1 MRLIQICL
9 IFGTFLMCAGYGCR
23 SKPEARTPQE
33 FIEMYSKAW
42 RNADPETILEL
53 RVPRAATDL
62 DMNSARK
69 KAFEDSC
76 NAADRDAIEQSIKR
90 RDFEYTA
97 WSRTTFEGA
106 RDHGDHVHVNVR
118 IDAARSEVVLV
129 RNEGVLRIHP
139 NPSQF
144 Q

>member
-1 MRLIQICL
+1 MLLLRRCL
-9 IFGTFLMCAGYGCR
+9 ILGTFLICAGNGCR

-42 RNADPETILEL
+42 QNADPETILDL

-62 DMNSARK
+62 DMNSARM

-76 NAADRDAIEQSIKR
+76 NTADRDAIEQSIKR

-106 RDHGDHVHVNVR
+106 RDHGDHVHVDVR
-118 IDAARSEVVLV
+118 TDAARSEVVLV
-129 RNEGVLRIHP
+129 RREGLLKIHP

>member
-1 MRLIQICL
+1 MHLTRLLL
-9 IFGTFLMCAGYGCR
+9 ITCISLACVDTGCR

-42 RNADPETILEL
+42 QDEDADAIMEL
-53 RVPRAATDL
+53 RVPQSPVNPGTESAARITL
-62 DMNSARK
+62 DDSLKSA
-69 KAFEDSC
+69 E
-76 NAADRDAIEQSIKR
+76 RDAIVQSIKR
-90 RDFEYTA
+90 HDFTYTA

-106 RDHGDHVHVNVR
+106 RDHGDHVHVDVR

-129 RNEGVLRIHP
+129 RNEGLLRIHP